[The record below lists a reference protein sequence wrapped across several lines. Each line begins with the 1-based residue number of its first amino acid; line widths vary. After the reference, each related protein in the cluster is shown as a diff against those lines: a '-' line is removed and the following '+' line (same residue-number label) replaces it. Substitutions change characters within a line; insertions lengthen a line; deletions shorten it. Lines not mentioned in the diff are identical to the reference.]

1 MGKKVIV
8 IDDSKTIREMVR
20 FALERAGYCIVEAID
35 GQDGLDK
42 LKTVPDLAMAIVDV
56 NMPNMS
62 GIEMLEALK
71 KDAIAPKVPAIMLT
85 TEGAAALIQRA
96 KDAGARG
103 WMVKPFKPDLLVA
116 AVGTLAGAP

>member
-20 FALERAGYCIVEAID
+20 FALERAGYSIVEAVD
-35 GQDGLDK
+35 GRDGFDK
-42 LKTVPDLAMAIVDV
+42 LKSLPDLAMAIVDV

-62 GIEMLEALK
+62 GIEMLEALRQGT
-71 KDAIAPKVPAIMLT
+71 IAQNVPAIMLT
-85 TEGAAALIQRA
+85 TEGAATLIQRA
-96 KDAGARG
+96 KQAGARG

-116 AVGTLAGAP
+116 AVGKLAGAP